1 MIYALVL
8 VTIIAATFVWM
19 HIKGLDLIA
28 EKKAIKDLE
37 HLLFTTGQ
45 GQRENVIASIHK
57 MTNHRLTDD
66 EALDYFLKIKGLQVI
81 NLHDPINYWTR
92 KYLMSSTKTK
102 LNYFEQV
109 RFYEAFLNYPEA
121 GRKVVTRQDKAS
133 SLSGFPLTQA
143 AQELLKTNTVFK
155 LMA

>member
-8 VTIIAATFVWM
+8 VTLIAATFVWF
-19 HIKGLDLIA
+19 HVRGLDLIA
-28 EKKAIKDLE
+28 EKKAMKELE
-37 HLLFTTGQ
+37 HMLFNSGSSQ
-45 GQRENVIASIHK
+45 KSNVIESIHK
-57 MTNHRLTDD
+57 MTNFRLTDE

-121 GRKVVTRQDKAS
+121 SKKTVNRTDKS
-133 SLSGFPLTQA
+133 TLSNYPLTQA
-143 AQELLKTNTVFK
+143 AQDLLKNNTSMSK
-155 LMA
+155 MLA